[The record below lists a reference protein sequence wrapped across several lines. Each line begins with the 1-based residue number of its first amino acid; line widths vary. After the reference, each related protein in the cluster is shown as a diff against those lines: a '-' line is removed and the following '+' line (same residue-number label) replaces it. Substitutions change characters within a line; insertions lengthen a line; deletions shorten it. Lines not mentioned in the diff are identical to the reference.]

1 MQRDSFNLFK
11 LDKGL
16 DRKEYEYVQR
26 TLDGP
31 RSLEQIVMAQ
41 QDEVHQKHC
50 IYGLRKQ
57 NISSTVDATSLGQNS
72 FSSVQ

>member
-16 DRKEYEYVQR
+16 DQKEYEYVQR

-31 RSLEQIVMAQ
+31 RSLE
-41 QDEVHQKHC
+41 
-50 IYGLRKQ
+50 
-57 NISSTVDATSLGQNS
+57 
-72 FSSVQ
+72 